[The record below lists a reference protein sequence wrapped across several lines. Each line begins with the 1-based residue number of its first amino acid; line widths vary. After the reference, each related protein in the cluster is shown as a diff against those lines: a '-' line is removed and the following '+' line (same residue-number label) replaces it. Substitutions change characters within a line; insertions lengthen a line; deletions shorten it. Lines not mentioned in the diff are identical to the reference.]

1 MKNKREWKSLKRRGL
16 AALLTLAMCLGT
28 VPFTAFAAEDTH
40 EHNQNGWNCEW
51 VEPEQE
57 LNCQHEHDED
67 CYVPGEPVLECTD
80 DHHDEDCYVPDE
92 DVLTC
97 ENEDEDHEHD
107 EDCYASGEDVLACDE
122 DHHTE
127 DCYAP
132 GEPILD
138 CRHEHGEDCFSAAE
152 GFWSCTP
159 PVEDAADEADK
170 DVVEDED
177 QFDNDGNQGVIV
189 EDETFEDD
197 DQTDVEDEGVFNDDE
212 QQNDVEDEDEA
223 LIPDEVQAFLDAVA
237 AIPEITPE
245 NAEEVA
251 EYVYGEV
258 YEYYE
263 ALLGTEYEDREDVQE
278 AAEVYAAAVEAV
290 DAVLDMESD
299 DFAFGTQ
306 YQPFYNAKIISENG
320 KAYDGAYRNQDTI
333 ITFVNEEWNF
343 QRLPT
348 NTYYG
353 SRCGHEMFICAPKYY
368 NLPSVKPYDNSVVQN
383 DGYTIGTW
391 NDNGTMPQMNGSNCL
406 QWNFTTLK
414 PGKTT
419 VTSNYYVRF
428 DNYSNVSG
436 GCPVCGWST
445 KGFDNRGIY
454 YHYEDYI
461 PIEVYARYTLNYD
474 TQGGSSVSATTKD
487 AMAAEATLTVTSAQP
502 TRTGYKFLGWSEDP
516 NATTA
521 KYTGGEGI
529 TLNWT
534 KEYGNK
540 NNPVSM
546 TLYAVWEED
555 VEDTTYTVIYT
566 DGVKGETVFDD
577 KVYEDLTIDDQ
588 IPAFTGT
595 LERNGYTFK
604 GWAPEPK
611 GTVGEAVK
619 AGQADDNGNIVYTA
633 QWEKKDSAP
642 EAPKRTDLNGILGN
656 FVKVKCV
663 SDPVDPGEK
672 NQHENGDAK
681 EYSTWGRDVGG
692 KYESEVGK
700 VYKDED
706 DWKVDVTLN
715 GDVYAKMYS
724 SEPGFGT
731 GVTHTLAENE
741 AATKTITLK
750 WNADIEKWRA
760 ASGVDK
766 GTILATFLV
775 VCKAPE
781 TLYTV
786 VYTDGVD
793 GSVFGDE
800 THGKMKAGA
809 ATPSFS
815 FNGGKNPT
823 RDGYIF
829 TGWLLT
835 SVTPNKQG
843 VQEKVAAE
851 DANANHEIIY
861 TAQWQKNSLS
871 DFTKELVATADE
883 LPDGIETDGIT
894 FPNAGKVSFGDKT
907 SITLLYKIT
916 VTGTAGM
923 EYSVTDDGAK
933 RVGGAEMTGTIPADG
948 VAVIYVTRT
957 FNKSE
962 VNEDGKLVNTAT
974 VTPGTGDNKTTDAEA
989 ATPVENAASI
999 KVTKTIEKQI
1009 TSADG
1014 EKGWTGNV
1022 GKLKNTDVVRYTV
1035 TVTNDGALPLKNLEF
1050 FDDMDVK
1057 LTNVKNVCID
1067 TGWTATYDYYEADG
1081 KLKPL
1086 LYIAANETLPVN
1098 GTVKVQYEATVDG
1111 VEGTEDETVEN
1122 YVNVYA
1128 KIAKAAPANHMSRMR
1143 AAYSDGVTGGAG
1155 SVSPSDT
1162 MTGVGQGS
1170 GSGRPN
1176 RPTDGVSGGGG
1187 TSTGTENPPIVVPS
1201 NPALSVTKTADKTG
1215 ASVGETITYTVTVTN
1230 IGDVALTGV
1239 TVKDTMAGKVTF
1251 VGEDSFESFDLDV
1264 GETKTIEYTYVVT
1277 TNDAGKT
1284 ITNDVSVTSDEVKTP
1299 VQDRVTVTI
1308 KPVEPENV
1316 TITIEYVNENGESIG
1331 GTYTEEVEKGS
1342 GYDVSGD
1349 IKAPDGYAIISITGD
1364 STSGTADSDKT
1375 ITVTCGED
1383 KRGNDNGNPTEGP
1396 DGIPDVFQP
1405 IVTYIVTGGT
1415 WQENG
1420 STVKEVVFNLV
1431 DEQGNPVTPTLNGTI
1446 PTPVVNAATNTEDGA
1461 GWTGTVPAAD
1471 TEVTKD
1477 GATYRY
1483 VFPALEGMRIIT
1495 VNRVHNGNT
1504 IVSIPVTVPDGEA
1517 YTVTDADAPAAFDN
1531 GGNHYICIDATL
1543 PTVPA
1548 GDEDVS
1554 VDVRYALDN
1563 IGGGTNGNSPDG
1575 IPDGQQAVVY
1585 YRSSNTAYG
1594 TVRDAY
1600 QMFDLR
1606 PDIASREETLRNAAT
1621 VVGRARF
1628 TNWTMGSQALSTSAT
1643 LENAFT
1649 VEAGHTYTVT
1659 ANFTGYTG
1667 GGSSGGGGGGGG
1679 GGGSSSGNTSNNNN
1693 TNNDTTTNDDTV
1705 TINDAEVPL
1714 ADLTSLNREDHFAYV
1729 SGYTDGTV
1737 RPTNNITREEV
1748 AAIFYRLLTDVS
1760 RTVYET
1766 GVNNFSDVDS
1776 SRWSNNA
1783 ISTLAN
1789 AGIISGYKEGTFKPG
1804 QTITRAEFAAIASR
1818 FDSVSENVT
1827 NPFTDTEGHWAEQL
1841 ISNAADKGWVGGY
1854 PDSTFRPSNAITRAE
1869 AMTLINKVLNRE
1881 VDKEG
1886 LLADAKQWPDNQEG
1900 KWYYYQVLEATNSH
1914 DYERRSADSYVENW
1928 TAITQK

>member
-67 CYVPGEPVLECTD
+67 CYVPGEPVLECTE
-80 DHHDEDCYVPDE
+80 DHHEEDCYVPGE

-107 EDCYASGEDVLACDE
+107 EDCYASGEAVLACDE

-132 GEPILD
+132 GEPVLE

-258 YEYYE
+258 SEYYE

-278 AAEVYAAAVEAV
+278 AVEVYAAAVEAV
-290 DAVLDMESD
+290 DAVLDMESN
-299 DFAFGTQ
+299 DFAVVTARPYRDVFPNGVVGYKENDIYGTE
-306 YQPFYNAKIISENG
+306 SSLSG
-320 KAYDGAYRNQDTI
+320 D
-333 ITFVNEEWNF
+333 TFVFNTLPIRQITGGWNAG
-343 QRLPT
+343 
-348 NTYYG
+348 TYYPDAYYYELKSTYDPDGIIDGEVYYSVG
-353 SRCGHEMFICAPKYY
+353 SWTGSPGYGMPCFQVNIDTKEGVVGTANVKVLLVYY
-368 NLPSVKPYDNSVVQN
+368 IGELRGLTIQTGERLT
-383 DGYTIGTW
+383 GYFSRTMNCTI
-391 NDNGTMPQMNGSNCL
+391 
-406 QWNFTTLK
+406 
-414 PGKTT
+414 
-419 VTSNYYVRF
+419 
-428 DNYSNVSG
+428 NVSE
-436 GCPVCGWST
+436 
-445 KGFDNRGIY
+445 K
-454 YHYEDYI
+454 
-461 PIEVYARYTLNYD
+461 
-474 TQGGSSVSATTKD
+474 
-487 AMAAEATLTVTSAQP
+487 
-502 TRTGYKFLGWSEDP
+502 
-516 NATTA
+516 
-521 KYTGGEGI
+521 
-529 TLNWT
+529 
-534 KEYGNK
+534 
-540 NNPVSM
+540 
-546 TLYAVWEED
+546 
-555 VEDTTYTVIYT
+555 TYTVTYT
-566 DGVKGETVFDD
+566 DGVTGEVIFT
-577 KVYEDLTIDDQ
+577 DQ
-588 IPAFTGT
+588 ITRGLKFTDSIPKFQGT
-595 LERNGYTFK
+595 LERKGHTFK
-604 GWAPEPK
+604 GWTPELME
-611 GTVGEAVK
+611 TVEEAVSAK
-619 AGQADDNGNIVYTA
+619 QADDNGNIVYTA

-642 EAPKRTDLNGILGN
+642 EAPERTDLYGILRN
-656 FVKVKCV
+656 FVEVVCV
-663 SDPVDPGEK
+663 SDPADPSNDNHK
-672 NQHENGDAK
+672 TGDSK
-681 EYSTWGRDVGG
+681 KYCTWTRTLDG
-692 KYESEVGK
+692 KYEAEVK
-700 VYKDED
+700 EVYRDGD
-706 DWKVDVTLN
+706 DWKVDVKLN
-715 GDVYAKMYS
+715 GDVYAAMYGT
-724 SEPGFGT
+724 EPDFGT
-731 GVTHTLAENE
+731 GVKHTLAENE
-741 AATKTITLK
+741 AATKTVTLK
-750 WNADIEKWRA
+750 WNADANDGKGKWVA
-760 ASGVDK
+760 ENDADK
-766 GTILATFLV
+766 GTILATFNV

-786 VYTDGVD
+786 TYTDGVK
-793 GSVFGDE
+793 GEIVFDDQGYE
-800 THGKMKAGA
+800 ELKAGES
-809 ATPSFS
+809 TPPFS
-815 FNGGKNPT
+815 KDGTDPVRNGYT
-823 RDGYIF
+823 F
-829 TGWLLT
+829 EGWLLNE
-835 SVTPNKQG
+835 VLLTPAG
-843 VQEKVAAE
+843 AVHEKVAAE
-851 DANANHEIIY
+851 DANADHEIIY
-861 TAQWQKNSLS
+861 MAQWQKNSLS
-871 DFTKELVATADE
+871 DFKKVLVATADE
-883 LPDGIETDGIT
+883 LPGSIETDGIT
-894 FPNAGKVSFGDKT
+894 FPNAGKVSFGENT

-923 EYSVTDDGAK
+923 AYEVTDEGATW
-933 RVGGAEMTGTIPADG
+933 VGGALMEGIIPESGA
-948 VAVIYVTRT
+948 AVIYVTRT

-1316 TITIEYVNENGESIG
+1316 TITIEYVDEADKTTIGTFTKEFDKGNEYNVI
-1331 GTYTEEVEKGS
+1331 
-1342 GYDVSGD
+1342 DD
-1349 IKAPDGYAIISITGD
+1349 IKAPEGYVIINIDGQTEGI
-1364 STSGTADSDKT
+1364 ADKNDT
-1375 ITVTCGED
+1375 ITVTCRKDEPS
-1383 KRGNDNGNPTEGP
+1383 NAT
-1396 DGIPDVFQP
+1396 
-1405 IVTYIVTGGT
+1405 VTYPEYTDDNT
-1415 WQENG
+1415 
-1420 STVKEVVFNLV
+1420 T
-1431 DEQGNPVTPTLNGTI
+1431 PVTQSDEVAPGTTIIVDPNGGLW
-1446 PTPVVNAATNTEDGA
+1446 TPPEGSEWDVEGDTFKHVAEA
-1461 GWTGTVPAAD
+1461 GEQIALTVP
-1471 TEVTKD
+1471 TKD
-1477 GATYRY
+1477 GNVFVGWTKAEATDENGDKTITFTAQWVEADGRHT
-1483 VFPALEGMRIIT
+1483 IT

-1517 YTVTDADAPAAFDN
+1517 YTVTDVDAPAAFDN
-1531 GGNHYICIDATL
+1531 GGNHYIRIDATL

-1667 GGSSGGGGGGGG
+1667 GGSSGGGGGGG
-1679 GGGSSSGNTSNNNN
+1679 SSSGNTSNNNN

-1705 TINDAEVPL
+1705 TINDADVPL

>member
-1 MKNKREWKSLKRRGL
+1 MKNKRKWKSLNRRGL

-67 CYVPGEPVLECTD
+67 CYVPGEPVLECTE
-80 DHHDEDCYVPDE
+80 DHHEEDCYVPGE

-107 EDCYASGEDVLACDE
+107 EDCYASGEAVLECDE

-127 DCYAP
+127 DCYTP
-132 GEPILD
+132 GEPVLD

-177 QFDNDGNQGVIV
+177 QFDNDGNQGAIV

-258 YEYYE
+258 SEYYE

-278 AAEVYAAAVEAV
+278 AVEVYAAAVEAV
-290 DAVLDMESD
+290 DAALDMESD

-306 YQPFYNAKIISENG
+306 YQPFYNAEIISENG

-343 QRLPT
+343 QRLPV

-353 SRCGHEMFICAPKYY
+353 SLCKHAMFICAPKYY
-368 NLPSVKPYDNSVVQN
+368 NRPSVKPYDNSVVQN

-391 NDNGTMPQMNGSNCL
+391 NDNGTMPQMNGSDCL

-428 DNYSNVSG
+428 DNYSTVSG
-436 GCPVCGWST
+436 GCPICGNPT
-445 KGFDNRGIY
+445 RGFDNRGIY

-474 TQGGSSVSATTKD
+474 TQDGSSVSATTKD
-487 AMAAEATLTVTSAQP
+487 AMATEATLNVTNAKP

-534 KEYGNK
+534 KEYGSK

-611 GTVGEAVK
+611 GTVKEAVK

-642 EAPKRTDLNGILGN
+642 EAPERTDLYGILRN
-656 FVKVKCV
+656 FVEVVCV
-663 SDPVDPGEK
+663 SDPADPSNDNHK
-672 NQHENGDAK
+672 TGDSK
-681 EYSTWGRDVGG
+681 KYCTWTRTLDG
-692 KYESEVGK
+692 KYEAEVK
-700 VYKDED
+700 EVYRDGD
-706 DWKVDVTLN
+706 DWKVDVKLN
-715 GDVYAKMYS
+715 GDVYAAMYGT
-724 SEPGFGT
+724 EPDFGT
-731 GVTHTLAENE
+731 GVKHTLAENE
-741 AATKTITLK
+741 AATKTVTLK
-750 WNADIEKWRA
+750 WNADANDGKGKWVA
-760 ASGVDK
+760 ENDADK
-766 GTILATFLV
+766 GTILATFNV

-786 VYTDGVD
+786 TYTDGVK
-793 GSVFGDE
+793 GEIVFDDQGYE
-800 THGKMKAGA
+800 ELKAGES
-809 ATPSFS
+809 TPPFS
-815 FNGGKNPT
+815 KDGTDPVRNGYT
-823 RDGYIF
+823 F
-829 TGWLLT
+829 EGWLLNE
-835 SVTPNKQG
+835 VLLTPAG
-843 VQEKVAAE
+843 AVHEKVAAE
-851 DANANHEIIY
+851 DANADHEIIY
-861 TAQWQKNSLS
+861 MAQWQKNSLS
-871 DFTKELVATADE
+871 DFKKVLVATADE
-883 LPDGIETDGIT
+883 LPGSIETDGIT
-894 FPNAGKVSFGDKT
+894 FPNAGKVSFGENT

-923 EYSVTDDGAK
+923 AYEVTDEGATW
-933 RVGGAEMTGTIPADG
+933 VGGALMEGIIPESGA
-948 VAVIYVTRT
+948 AVIYVTRT

-1316 TITIEYVNENGESIG
+1316 TITIEYVNENGEPIG
-1331 GTYTEEVEKGS
+1331 SAYTEEVEKGE
-1342 GYDVSGD
+1342 YDVSD
-1349 IKAPDGYAIISITGD
+1349 KIVVPDGYAIISIKGELE
-1364 STSGTADSDKT
+1364 GTTDEDVT
-1375 ITVTCGED
+1375 ITVTCGVD
-1383 KRGNDNGNPTEGP
+1383 ARGNDNGNPTEEP

-1461 GWTGTVPAAD
+1461 GWTGTAPAAD

-1531 GGNHYICIDATL
+1531 GGNHYIRIDATL

-1667 GGSSGGGGGGGG
+1667 GGSSGGGG

>member
-1 MKNKREWKSLKRRGL
+1 MKNKRKWKSLNRRGL

-67 CYVPGEPVLECTD
+67 CYVPGEPVLECTE
-80 DHHDEDCYVPDE
+80 DHHEEDCYVPGE

-107 EDCYASGEDVLACDE
+107 EDCYASGEAVLECDE

-132 GEPILD
+132 GEPVLD

-177 QFDNDGNQGVIV
+177 QFDNDDNQGAIV

-212 QQNDVEDEDEA
+212 QQNDIEDEDEA

-237 AIPEITPE
+237 EIPEITPE

-258 YEYYE
+258 SEYYE

-290 DAVLDMESD
+290 DAALDMESE
-299 DFAFGTQ
+299 DFAVTARPYYEVFPNGVYGTEDTGV
-306 YQPFYNAKIISENG
+306 PAASERG
-320 KAYDGAYRNQDTI
+320 YSGD
-333 ITFVNEEWNF
+333 TFVFNT
-343 QRLPT
+343 LPIRQLSIGYYT
-348 NTYYG
+348 NTYYPD
-353 SRCGHEMFICAPKYY
+353 AYY
-368 NLPSVKPYDNSVVQN
+368 YHLKSTSDPNKIIDN
-383 DGYTIGTW
+383 
-391 NDNGTMPQMNGSNCL
+391 
-406 QWNFTTLK
+406 
-414 PGKTT
+414 
-419 VTSNYYVRF
+419 
-428 DNYSNVSG
+428 
-436 GCPVCGWST
+436 
-445 KGFDNRGIY
+445 IY
-454 YHYEDYI
+454 YSVGRWTGSQGNGMPCFQVNIDTKEGAVGTARVQVLLVYYI
-461 PIEVYARYTLNYD
+461 SELNGVAGQSGFFSRTMD
-474 TQGGSSVSATTKD
+474 CTIRVSAK
-487 AMAAEATLTVTSAQP
+487 
-502 TRTGYKFLGWSEDP
+502 
-516 NATTA
+516 
-521 KYTGGEGI
+521 
-529 TLNWT
+529 
-534 KEYGNK
+534 
-540 NNPVSM
+540 
-546 TLYAVWEED
+546 
-555 VEDTTYTVIYT
+555 TYTVTYT
-566 DGVKGETVFDD
+566 DGVTGEEIFT
-577 KVYEDLTIDDQ
+577 DQ
-588 IPAFTGT
+588 ITRGLKFTDSIPEFDGIP
-595 LERNGYTFK
+595 EREGYTFN
-604 GWAPEPK
+604 GWAPDLME
-611 GTVGEAVK
+611 TIEDAVA
-619 AGQADDNGNIVYTA
+619 AGQAEEYYGYSEIVYTA
-633 QWEKKDSAP
+633 QWEENDFKP

-681 EYSTWGRDVGG
+681 EYSTWGGDVGG

-724 SEPGFGT
+724 SEPVFGT

-760 ASGVDK
+760 ASGANK
-766 GTILATFLV
+766 GTILAIFDV
-775 VCKAPE
+775 VCKVPE

-786 VYTDGVD
+786 IYTDGAD
-793 GSVFGDE
+793 GESFRDE
-800 THGKMKAGA
+800 EHRNLKAGT
-809 ATPSFS
+809 ATPS

-923 EYSVTDDGAK
+923 EYSVTDEGATW
-933 RVGGAEMTGTIPADG
+933 VGGALMEGIIPESGA
-948 VAVIYVTRT
+948 AVIYVTRT

-1162 MTGVGQGS
+1162 MTDVGQGD
-1170 GSGRPN
+1170 GTGERPKP
-1176 RPTDGVSGGGG
+1176 PTGGVSGGGG
-1187 TSTGTENPPIVVPS
+1187 TSTGTEKPPVVPS
-1201 NPALSVTKTADKTG
+1201 NPALKVTKTADKTE
-1215 ASVGETITYTVTVTN
+1215 ASVGDVITYTVTVENT
-1230 IGDVALTGV
+1230 GDVDLTGI
-1239 TVKDTMAGKVTF
+1239 TITDTMADEVQLADG
-1251 VGEDSFESFDLDV
+1251 DSFGPFDLAV
-1264 GETKTIEYTYVVT
+1264 KATKTITYTYEIT
-1277 TNDAGKT
+1277 ADDAGKD

-1308 KPVEPENV
+1308 K
-1316 TITIEYVNENGESIG
+1316 
-1331 GTYTEEVEKGS
+1331 
-1342 GYDVSGD
+1342 
-1349 IKAPDGYAIISITGD
+1349 
-1364 STSGTADSDKT
+1364 
-1375 ITVTCGED
+1375 
-1383 KRGNDNGNPTEGP
+1383 
-1396 DGIPDVFQP
+1396 
-1405 IVTYIVTGGT
+1405 
-1415 WQENG
+1415 
-1420 STVKEVVFNLV
+1420 
-1431 DEQGNPVTPTLNGTI
+1431 
-1446 PTPVVNAATNTEDGA
+1446 
-1461 GWTGTVPAAD
+1461 
-1471 TEVTKD
+1471 
-1477 GATYRY
+1477 
-1483 VFPALEGMRIIT
+1483 ALEGMRIIT

-1531 GGNHYICIDATL
+1531 GGNHYIRIDATL

-1667 GGSSGGGGGGGG
+1667 GGSSGGGG

>member
-299 DFAFGTQ
+299 DFAYSTQ

-343 QRLPT
+343 QRLPV

-353 SRCGHEMFICAPKYY
+353 SLCRHAMFICAPKYY
-368 NLPSVKPYDNSVVQN
+368 NRPSVKSYDNSVVQN

-391 NDNGTMPQMNGSNCL
+391 NDKGDMPQMDGSDCL

-445 KGFDNRGIY
+445 DGFNNIGKY
-454 YHYEDYI
+454 YHNQDYI
-461 PIEVYARYTLNYD
+461 PIKVYARYTLNYD
-474 TQGGSSVSATTKD
+474 TQDGSSVSATTKD
-487 AMAAEATLTVTSAQP
+487 AMATEATLNVTNAKP

-534 KEYGNK
+534 KEYGSK

-577 KVYEDLTIDDQ
+577 KVYEELTIDAL
-588 IPAFTGT
+588 IPAFIGT
-595 LERNGYTFK
+595 PERDGYTFN
-604 GWAPEPK
+604 GWAPEVK
-611 GTVGEAVK
+611 KTVKEAVE

-642 EAPKRTDLNGILGN
+642 EAPKRTDLYSILRN
-656 FVKVKCV
+656 FVKVECA
-663 SDPVDPGEK
+663 SEIHEEK
-672 NQHENGDAK
+672 T
-681 EYSTWGRDVGG
+681 YCTWSGTLDG
-692 KYESEVGK
+692 KYESEVGE
-700 VYKDED
+700 VYQVEN
-706 DWKVDVTLN
+706 DWMVDVTLN
-715 GDVYAKMYS
+715 GKVYAEMYGT
-724 SEPGFGT
+724 EPAFGT
-731 GVTHTLAENE
+731 GVKHTLAEDE
-741 AATKTITLK
+741 DATKTITLK
-750 WNADIEKWRA
+750 WDAATGKWKAAIDADGNAVD
-760 ASGVDK
+760 GVTN
-766 GTILATFLV
+766 GTILAAFKV

-781 TLYTV
+781 ILYTV
-786 VYTDGVD
+786 IYKDGVD
-793 GSVFGDE
+793 DDVFGDE

-809 ATPSFS
+809 ATPS

-851 DANANHEIIY
+851 DANADHEIIY
-861 TAQWQKNSLS
+861 TAQWTENVKYTLKYDAKGGTPVPDKQEQENDPTFKISNVEPAKEGYIFKGWADSENATTAIYQPEGTITL
-871 DFTKELVATADE
+871 TKEE
-883 LPDGIETDGIT
+883 P
-894 FPNAGKVSFGDKT
+894 DKT
-907 SITLLYKIT
+907 IF
-916 VTGTAGM
+916 
-923 EYSVTDDGAK
+923 
-933 RVGGAEMTGTIPADG
+933 
-948 VAVIYVTRT
+948 AVWEID
-957 FNKSE
+957 E
-962 VNEDGKLVNTAT
+962 E
-974 VTPGTGDNKTTDAEA
+974 
-989 ATPVENAASI
+989 AASI
-999 KVTKTIEKQI
+999 DVTKTIEMWENGKWNPV
-1009 TSADG
+1009 
-1014 EKGWTGNV
+1014 EKDD
-1022 GKLKNTDVVRYTV
+1022 KLVNGQDVRFTV
-1035 TVTNDGALPLKNLEF
+1035 TVKNTGKFALDNLEF
-1050 FDDMDVK
+1050 FDVMNEK
-1057 LTNVKNVCID
+1057 LTGVKNVKINK
-1067 TGWTATYDYYEADG
+1067 GWTAAYKTG
-1081 KLKPL
+1081 KNPS
-1086 LYIAANETLPVN
+1086 LYIKANGTLPASEAPDSKIN
-1098 GTVKVQYEATVDG
+1098 IVKVRYEATTTG
-1111 VEGTEDETVEN
+1111 VEGIEDEKVTNKVD
-1122 YVNVYA
+1122 VYA
-1128 KIAKAAPANHMSRMR
+1128 KIAETAPANQVGRMMTL
-1143 AAYSDGVTGGAG
+1143 ATDDEDEWGEVGKDDNLKPGESTPGSITDSD
-1155 SVSPSDT
+1155 S
-1162 MTGVGQGS
+1162 
-1170 GSGRPN
+1170 
-1176 RPTDGVSGGGG
+1176 
-1187 TSTGTENPPIVVPS
+1187 
-1201 NPALSVTKTADKTG
+1201 
-1215 ASVGETITYTVTVTN
+1215 TN
-1230 IGDVALTGV
+1230 IGTG
-1239 TVKDTMAGKVTF
+1239 TG
-1251 VGEDSFESFDLDV
+1251 
-1264 GETKTIEYTYVVT
+1264 T
-1277 TNDAGKT
+1277 T
-1284 ITNDVSVTSDEVKTP
+1284 P
-1299 VQDRVTVTI
+1299 
-1308 KPVEPENV
+1308 PVEPENV
-1316 TITIEYVNENGESIG
+1316 TITIEYVDEANKIIGTFTKEVDKGNEYNVI
-1331 GTYTEEVEKGS
+1331 
-1342 GYDVSGD
+1342 DD
-1349 IKAPDGYAIISITGD
+1349 IKAPDGYAIISIEGKLE
-1364 STSGTADSDKT
+1364 GTTDKDVT
-1375 ITVTCGED
+1375 ITVTCGVD
-1383 KRGNDNGNPTEGP
+1383 ARGNDNGNPTDEP

-1415 WQENG
+1415 WEENDL
-1420 STVKEVVFNLV
+1420 TEKKVVFNLV

-1461 GWTGTVPAAD
+1461 GWTGTAPAAD

-1517 YTVTDADAPAAFDN
+1517 YTVTEDDAPAAFN
-1531 GGNHYICIDATL
+1531 YGGNHYIRIDTL

-1554 VDVRYALDN
+1554 IDVHYAIDN
-1563 IGGGTNGNSPDG
+1563 IGGGANGSSPDG

-1628 TNWTMGSQALSTSAT
+1628 TNWTMGSQALSTNAT

-1705 TINDAEVPL
+1705 TINDADVPL

>member
-1 MKNKREWKSLKRRGL
+1 MKNKRKWKSLNRRGL

-67 CYVPGEPVLECTD
+67 CYVPGEPVLECTE
-80 DHHDEDCYVPDE
+80 DHHEEDCYVPGE

-107 EDCYASGEDVLACDE
+107 EDCYASGEAVLECDE

-132 GEPILD
+132 GEPVLD

-177 QFDNDGNQGVIV
+177 QFDNDDNQGAIV

-258 YEYYE
+258 SECYE
-263 ALLGTEYEDREDVQE
+263 ALLGTEYEEREDVQE

-306 YQPFYNAKIISENG
+306 YQPFYNAEIISENG

-343 QRLPT
+343 QRLPV

-353 SRCGHEMFICAPKYY
+353 SLCKHAMFICAPKYY
-368 NLPSVKPYDNSVVQN
+368 NRPSVKPYDNSVVQN

-391 NDNGTMPQMNGSNCL
+391 NDNGTMPQMNGSDCL

-428 DNYSNVSG
+428 DNYSTVSG
-436 GCPVCGWST
+436 GCPICGNPT
-445 KGFDNRGIY
+445 RGFDNRGIY

-474 TQGGSSVSATTKD
+474 TQDGSSVSATTKD
-487 AMAAEATLTVTSAQP
+487 AMATEATLNVTNAKP

-534 KEYGNK
+534 KEYGSK

-611 GTVGEAVK
+611 GTVKEAVK

-642 EAPKRTDLNGILGN
+642 EAPKRTDLYSILRN
-656 FVKVKCV
+656 FVKVECA
-663 SDPVDPGEK
+663 SEIHEEK
-672 NQHENGDAK
+672 T
-681 EYSTWGRDVGG
+681 YCTWSGTLDG
-692 KYESEVGK
+692 KYESEVGE
-700 VYKDED
+700 VYQVEN
-706 DWKVDVTLN
+706 DWMVDVTLN
-715 GDVYAKMYS
+715 GKVYAEMYGT
-724 SEPGFGT
+724 EPAFGT
-731 GVTHTLAENE
+731 GVKHTLAEDE
-741 AATKTITLK
+741 DATKTITLK
-750 WNADIEKWRA
+750 WDAATGKWKAAIDADGNAVD
-760 ASGVDK
+760 GVTN
-766 GTILATFLV
+766 GTILAAFKV

-781 TLYTV
+781 ILYTV
-786 VYTDGVD
+786 IYKDGVD
-793 GSVFGDE
+793 DDVFGDE

-809 ATPSFS
+809 ATPS

-851 DANANHEIIY
+851 DANADHEIIY
-861 TAQWQKNSLS
+861 TAQWTENVKYTLKYDAKGGTPVPDKQEQENDPTFKISNVEPAKEGYIFKGWADSENATTAIYQPEGTITL
-871 DFTKELVATADE
+871 TKEE
-883 LPDGIETDGIT
+883 P
-894 FPNAGKVSFGDKT
+894 DKT
-907 SITLLYKIT
+907 IF
-916 VTGTAGM
+916 
-923 EYSVTDDGAK
+923 
-933 RVGGAEMTGTIPADG
+933 
-948 VAVIYVTRT
+948 AVWEID
-957 FNKSE
+957 E
-962 VNEDGKLVNTAT
+962 E
-974 VTPGTGDNKTTDAEA
+974 
-989 ATPVENAASI
+989 AASI
-999 KVTKTIEKQI
+999 DVTKTIEMWENGKWNPV
-1009 TSADG
+1009 
-1014 EKGWTGNV
+1014 EKDD
-1022 GKLKNTDVVRYTV
+1022 KLVNGQDVRFTV
-1035 TVTNDGALPLKNLEF
+1035 TVKNTGKFALDNLEF
-1050 FDDMDVK
+1050 FDVMNEK
-1057 LTNVKNVCID
+1057 LTGVKNVKINK
-1067 TGWTATYDYYEADG
+1067 GWTAAYKTG
-1081 KLKPL
+1081 KNPS
-1086 LYIAANETLPVN
+1086 LYIKANGTLPASEAPDSKIN
-1098 GTVKVQYEATVDG
+1098 IVKVRYEATTTG
-1111 VEGTEDETVEN
+1111 VEGIEDEKVTNKVD
-1122 YVNVYA
+1122 VYA
-1128 KIAKAAPANHMSRMR
+1128 KIAETAPANQVGRMMTL
-1143 AAYSDGVTGGAG
+1143 ATDDEDEWGEVGKDDNLKPGESTPGSITDSD
-1155 SVSPSDT
+1155 S
-1162 MTGVGQGS
+1162 
-1170 GSGRPN
+1170 
-1176 RPTDGVSGGGG
+1176 
-1187 TSTGTENPPIVVPS
+1187 
-1201 NPALSVTKTADKTG
+1201 
-1215 ASVGETITYTVTVTN
+1215 TN
-1230 IGDVALTGV
+1230 IGTG
-1239 TVKDTMAGKVTF
+1239 TG
-1251 VGEDSFESFDLDV
+1251 
-1264 GETKTIEYTYVVT
+1264 T
-1277 TNDAGKT
+1277 T
-1284 ITNDVSVTSDEVKTP
+1284 P
-1299 VQDRVTVTI
+1299 
-1308 KPVEPENV
+1308 PVEPENV
-1316 TITIEYVNENGESIG
+1316 TITIEYVDEANKIIGTFTKEVDKGNEYNVI
-1331 GTYTEEVEKGS
+1331 
-1342 GYDVSGD
+1342 DD

-1364 STSGTADSDKT
+1364 STSGTANSDKT

-1383 KRGNDNGNPTEGP
+1383 KRGNDNGNSTDKP

-1420 STVKEVVFNLV
+1420 STEKEVVFNLV
-1431 DEQGNPVTPTLNGTI
+1431 DEQGNPVTPTPTLNGTI

-1483 VFPALEGMRIIT
+1483 EFPALEGMRIIT

-1531 GGNHYICIDATL
+1531 GGNHYIRIDATL

-1628 TNWTMGSQALSTSAT
+1628 TNWTMGSQALSTNAT

-1679 GGGSSSGNTSNNNN
+1679 GGGSSSGNTNNNN
-1693 TNNDTTTNDDTV
+1693 TNNDTTTNDDVV
-1705 TINDAEVPL
+1705 TINDADVPL

-1729 SGYTDGTV
+1729 SGYKDGTV

-1760 RTVYET
+1760 RAVYET

-1818 FDSVSENVT
+1818 FDSVSEDVT

>member
-1 MKNKREWKSLKRRGL
+1 MKNKREWKSLNRRGL

-40 EHNQNGWNCEW
+40 EHNQNGWYCEW

-67 CYVPGEPVLECTD
+67 CYVPGEPVLECTE
-80 DHHDEDCYVPDE
+80 DHHEEDCYVPDE

-122 DHHTE
+122 DHEHDEDCYAPSEGVLECDEDHHTE
-127 DCYAP
+127 DCYASA
-132 GEPILD
+132 EDVLD
-138 CRHEHGEDCFSAAE
+138 CWHEHAEDCFSAAE

-177 QFDNDGNQGVIV
+177 QFDNDGNQGAIV

-245 NAEEVA
+245 NAEEAA

-258 YEYYE
+258 SEYYE

-278 AAEVYAAAVEAV
+278 AVEVYAAAVEAV
-290 DAVLDMESD
+290 DAALDMESED
-299 DFAFGTQ
+299 YYT
-306 YQPFYNAKIISENG
+306 YQNVEDIELFVGQTVHHVFRPPNTRGFLVNNYTGAVFYLEN
-320 KAYDGAYRNQDTI
+320 
-333 ITFVNEEWNF
+333 VNNTANCLRAGQVEYKSSV
-343 QRLPT
+343 
-348 NTYYG
+348 NTYDVNG
-353 SRCGHEMFICAPKYY
+353 
-368 NLPSVKPYDNSVVQN
+368 NSTGVQ
-383 DGYTIGTW
+383 
-391 NDNGTMPQMNGSNCL
+391 
-406 QWNFTTLK
+406 
-414 PGKTT
+414 
-419 VTSNYYVRF
+419 
-428 DNYSNVSG
+428 
-436 GCPVCGWST
+436 T
-445 KGFDNRGIY
+445 KVG
-454 YHYEDYI
+454 
-461 PIEVYARYTLNYD
+461 V
-474 TQGGSSVSATTKD
+474 
-487 AMAAEATLTVTSAQP
+487 ATLTGKAPGYCTAGYSYYYQDGNGYQ
-502 TRTGYKFLGWSEDP
+502 RTGYQGYRITVKP
-516 NATTA
+516 TTE
-521 KYTGGEGI
+521 TQNHNLELQVGD
-529 TLNWT
+529 
-534 KEYGNK
+534 
-540 NNPVSM
+540 V
-546 TLYAVWEED
+546 ED
-555 VEDTTYTVIYT
+555 VEIGYAVNNRVPYSLTAEVVTGDPDVATVNT
-566 DGVKGETVFDD
+566 PSVSN
-577 KVYEDLTIDDQ
+577 
-588 IPAFTGT
+588 GT
-595 LERNGYTFK
+595 LTSAIK
-604 GWAPEPK
+604 G
-611 GTVGEAVK
+611 VK
-619 AGQADDNGNIVYTA
+619 AGDTQVTYTA
-633 QWEKKDSAP
+633 KGYASGYSLLGTYNEIPVTFIDNINVTVKENDSKPTAP
-642 EAPKRTDLNGILGN
+642 ERENLYGILRN
-656 FVKVKCV
+656 FVEVVCV
-663 SDPVDPGEK
+663 SDPADSGDSEHK
-672 NQHENGDAK
+672 TGDSRKYCTWNGTL
-681 EYSTWGRDVGG
+681 EG
-692 KYESEVGK
+692 KYEAEVGE
-700 VYKDED
+700 VYRVGN
-706 DWKVDVTLN
+706 DWMVDVKLN

-724 SEPGFGT
+724 LEPVFGT

-741 AATKTITLK
+741 AATKTIILK
-750 WNADIEKWRA
+750 WDTAAGEWKAAIDADGNA
-760 ASGVDK
+760 VD
-766 GTILATFLV
+766 GGIILAAFNV

-786 VYTDGVD
+786 VYKDGVD
-793 GSVFGDE
+793 GDVFGDE

-933 RVGGAEMTGTIPADG
+933 RVGDAEMTGTIPADG
-948 VAVIYVTRT
+948 AAVIYVTRT

-1009 TSADG
+1009 TSTDG

-1022 GKLKNTDVVRYTV
+1022 DKLKNTDVVRYTV
-1035 TVTNDGALPLKNLEF
+1035 TVKNDGALPLKNLEF

-1067 TGWTATYDYYEADG
+1067 TGWIATYDYYEADG
-1081 KLKPL
+1081 ELKPL

-1111 VEGTEDETVEN
+1111 VEGTEGETVEN

-1187 TSTGTENPPIVVPS
+1187 TSTGTEKPPVVPS
-1201 NPALSVTKTADKTG
+1201 NPALKVTKTANKET
-1215 ASVGETITYTVTVTN
+1215 ASVGDTITYTVTVTN
-1230 IGDVALTGV
+1230 TGNVALTDV
-1239 TVKDTMAGKVTF
+1239 TVVDTMADKVTF
-1251 VGEDSFESFDLDV
+1251 EGEDSFESFDLDV

-1277 TNDAGKT
+1277 TNDAGIT

-1316 TITIEYVNENGESIG
+1316 TITIEYVNENGEPIG
-1331 GTYTEEVEKGS
+1331 SAYTEEVEKGE
-1342 GYDVSGD
+1342 YDVSDKIAVPG
-1349 IKAPDGYAIISITGD
+1349 GYAIISIKGELK
-1364 STSGTADSDKT
+1364 GTTDEDVT
-1375 ITVTCGED
+1375 ITVTCGVD
-1383 KRGNDNGNPTEGP
+1383 ARGNDNGNPTKGP

-1420 STVKEVVFNLV
+1420 STEKEVVFNLV
-1431 DEQGNPVTPTLNGTI
+1431 DEQGNPVTVTPTLNGTI

-1461 GWTGTVPAAD
+1461 GWTGTAPAAD

-1483 VFPALEGMRIIT
+1483 EFPALEGMRIIT

-1531 GGNHYICIDATL
+1531 GGNHYIRIDATL

-1649 VEAGHTYTVT
+1649 VEAGHTYMVT

-1818 FDSVSENVT
+1818 FDSVSENVA

>member
-1 MKNKREWKSLKRRGL
+1 MKNKRKWKSLNRRGL

-40 EHNQNGWNCEW
+40 EHNQNGWYCEW

-67 CYVPGEPVLECTD
+67 CYVPGEPVLECTE
-80 DHHDEDCYVPDE
+80 DHHEEDCYVPGE

-107 EDCYASGEDVLACDE
+107 EDCYASGEAVLECDE

-132 GEPILD
+132 GEPVLD

-212 QQNDVEDEDEA
+212 QQNNVEDEDEA

-263 ALLGTEYEDREDVQE
+263 ALLGTEYEEREDVQE

-343 QRLPT
+343 QRLPV

-353 SRCGHEMFICAPKYY
+353 SLCKHAMFICAPKYY
-368 NLPSVKPYDNSVVQN
+368 NRPSVKSYDNSVVQN

-391 NDNGTMPQMNGSNCL
+391 NDNGTMPQMNGSDCL

-445 KGFDNRGIY
+445 DGFNNIGKY
-454 YHYEDYI
+454 YHYQDYI
-461 PIEVYARYTLNYD
+461 PIKVYARYTLNYD

-534 KEYGNK
+534 KEYGSK

-861 TAQWQKNSLS
+861 TAQWTENVKYTLTYDAKGGTPVPDKQEQENDPTFKISNVEPA
-871 DFTKELVATADE
+871 KEGYIFKGWADDAKATEAKYKYDE
-883 LPDGIETDGIT
+883 YEKEIT
-894 FPNAGKVSFGDKT
+894 LEQDKPDKT
-907 SITLLYKIT
+907 IYAVWEADKSTAHIT
-916 VTGTAGM
+916 
-923 EYSVTDDGAK
+923 
-933 RVGGAEMTGTIPADG
+933 
-948 VAVIYVTRT
+948 
-957 FNKSE
+957 
-962 VNEDGKLVNTAT
+962 
-974 VTPGTGDNKTTDAEA
+974 
-989 ATPVENAASI
+989 
-999 KVTKTIEKQI
+999 VTKTIQKQVKN
-1009 TSADG
+1009 G
-1014 EKGWTGNV
+1014 EDIGWTADSIGT
-1022 GKLKNTDVVRYTV
+1022 LKDDDIVLYTV
-1035 TVTNDGALPLKNLEF
+1035 TVKNTGKLPLKDFEF
-1050 FDDMDVK
+1050 FDVPLEKKLLDKLENGEISSFDEKDVK
-1057 LTNVKNVCID
+1057 LEYVGKPQIQN
-1067 TGWTATYDYYEADG
+1067 GRTATYKYYAAKPEEG
-1081 KLKPL
+1081 IVPL
-1086 LYIAANETLPVN
+1086 LYIATNQTLEANDTIV
-1098 GTVKVQYEATVDG
+1098 VQYMAKIINADG
-1111 VEGTEDETVEN
+1111 DNVEN
-1122 YVNVYA
+1122 SVDVYA
-1128 KIAKAAPANHMSRMR
+1128 TIDEDAYNAPSKMKAAAFRS
-1143 AAYSDGVTGGAG
+1143 SVGGSA
-1155 SVSPSDT
+1155 STTTPSEG
-1162 MTGVGQGS
+1162 MTGEVTEGG
-1170 GSGRPN
+1170 GSGRPD

-1187 TSTGTENPPIVVPS
+1187 TSTGTEKPSVVPS
-1201 NPALSVTKTADKTG
+1201 NPALSVTKTADKTE
-1215 ASVGETITYTVTVTN
+1215 ASVGDVITYTVTVTN

-1251 VGEDSFESFDLDV
+1251 VGEDSFESFDLAV

-1277 TNDAGKT
+1277 TNDAGET
-1284 ITNDVSVTSDEVKTP
+1284 ITNDVSVTSDEVTTS
-1299 VQDRVTVTI
+1299 VQDRVTVTV

-1316 TITIEYVNENGESIG
+1316 TITIEYVDEADKTTIGTFTKEFDKGNEYNVI
-1331 GTYTEEVEKGS
+1331 
-1342 GYDVSGD
+1342 DD
-1349 IKAPDGYAIISITGD
+1349 IKAPEGYVIINIDGQTEGI
-1364 STSGTADSDKT
+1364 ADKNDT
-1375 ITVTCGED
+1375 ITVTCRKDEPS
-1383 KRGNDNGNPTEGP
+1383 NAT
-1396 DGIPDVFQP
+1396 
-1405 IVTYIVTGGT
+1405 VTYPEYTDDNT
-1415 WQENG
+1415 
-1420 STVKEVVFNLV
+1420 T
-1431 DEQGNPVTPTLNGTI
+1431 PVTQSDEVAPGTTIIVDPNGGLW
-1446 PTPVVNAATNTEDGA
+1446 TPPEGSEWDVEGDTFKHVAEA
-1461 GWTGTVPAAD
+1461 GEQIALTVP
-1471 TEVTKD
+1471 TKD
-1477 GATYRY
+1477 GNVFVGWTKAEATDENGDKTITFTAQWVEADGRHT
-1483 VFPALEGMRIIT
+1483 IT

-1517 YTVTDADAPAAFDN
+1517 YTVTDVDAPAAFDN
-1531 GGNHYICIDATL
+1531 GGNHYIRIDATL

-1628 TNWTMGSQALSTSAT
+1628 TNWTMGSQALSTNAT

-1667 GGSSGGGGGGGG
+1667 GGSSGGGGGGG
-1679 GGGSSSGNTSNNNN
+1679 SSSGNTNNNN
-1693 TNNDTTTNDDTV
+1693 TNNDTTTNDDVV
-1705 TINDAEVPL
+1705 TINDADVPL

>member
-1 MKNKREWKSLKRRGL
+1 MKNKRKWKSLNRRGL

-67 CYVPGEPVLECTD
+67 CYVPGEPVLECTE
-80 DHHDEDCYVPDE
+80 DHHEEDCYVPGE

-107 EDCYASGEDVLACDE
+107 EDCYASGEAVLECDE

-132 GEPILD
+132 GEPVLD

-177 QFDNDGNQGVIV
+177 QFDNDGNQGAIV

-258 YEYYE
+258 SECYE
-263 ALLGTEYEDREDVQE
+263 ALLGTEYEEREDVQE

-290 DAVLDMESD
+290 DAALDMD
-299 DFAFGTQ
+299 
-306 YQPFYNAKIISENG
+306 SENYYDKWANWDGNITFGEGSPYSWADELERPNMNAITKLIGEDGLYAFRAIQPKFCPYCYYHFGDSLG
-320 KAYDGAYRNQDTI
+320 KQYLIYGFGYENDNPTEVIGDNVDIAENPVIVGGHQAPAITFNAQKPGTEEIWVQFFVNFHARWNSSSAACPKCRNTVTTRPDDNWYLYTDYFTVTVQARYALNYDGNATDAKNVPSATTTDT
-333 ITFVNEEWNF
+333 TA
-343 QRLPT
+343 T
-348 NTYYG
+348 
-353 SRCGHEMFICAPKYY
+353 S
-368 NLPSVKPYDNSVVQN
+368 
-383 DGYTIGTW
+383 
-391 NDNGTMPQMNGSNCL
+391 
-406 QWNFTTLK
+406 TTLK
-414 PGKTT
+414 VTT
-419 VTSNYYVRF
+419 
-428 DNYSNVSG
+428 
-436 GCPVCGWST
+436 
-445 KGFDNRGIY
+445 
-454 YHYEDYI
+454 
-461 PIEVYARYTLNYD
+461 
-474 TQGGSSVSATTKD
+474 
-487 AMAAEATLTVTSAQP
+487 AEP
-502 TRTGYKFLGWSEDP
+502 TRTGYKFLGWAESSE
-516 NATTA
+516 AT
-521 KYTGGEGI
+521 KPQYTGGESIGL
-529 TLNWT
+529 TWT
-534 KEYGNK
+534 EDFGSAD
-540 NNPVSM
+540 NPVSK

-555 VEDTTYTVIYT
+555 
-566 DGVKGETVFDD
+566 
-577 KVYEDLTIDDQ
+577 
-588 IPAFTGT
+588 
-595 LERNGYTFK
+595 N
-604 GWAPEPK
+604 
-611 GTVGEAVK
+611 
-619 AGQADDNGNIVYTA
+619 
-633 QWEKKDSAP
+633 SAP
-642 EAPKRTDLNGILGN
+642 EAPTYGQVGSILGRN
-656 FVKVKCV
+656 GFVRVKCD
-663 SDPVDPGEK
+663 SESVDPGDE
-672 NQHENGDAK
+672 NQHTKGEEKTFSTIGNNENNAVMDIG
-681 EYSTWGRDVGG
+681 
-692 KYESEVGK
+692 EVEK
-700 VYKDED
+700 RED
-706 DWKVDVTLN
+706 GYYCTLTLH
-715 GDVYAKMYS
+715 GSAYAKFYGYERES
-724 SEPGFGT
+724 GGT
-731 GVTHTLAENE
+731 GVAHTLKPTE
-741 AATKTITLK
+741 AYPADQTITLK
-750 WNADIEKWRA
+750 WNPDKQIANDNLAYTRWEEA
-760 ASGVDK
+760 NGENK

-786 VYTDGVD
+786 TYTDGVK
-793 GSVFGDE
+793 GEIVFDDQGYE
-800 THGKMKAGA
+800 ELKAGA
-809 ATPSFS
+809 PTPHFKVE
-815 FNGGKNPT
+815 GKDAEPT
-823 RDGYIF
+823 REGYTFMGWAPAVKDTVDSDMADEDGVI
-829 TGWLLT
+829 T
-835 SVTPNKQG
+835 
-843 VQEKVAAE
+843 
-851 DANANHEIIY
+851 Y
-861 TAQWQKNSLS
+861 TATWQKKSLS
-871 DFTKELVATADE
+871 KFTKELVKTATEAPANVTDITY
-883 LPDGIETDGIT
+883 PDSD
-894 FPNAGKVSFGDKT
+894 GKVIVPADGT

-916 VTGTAGM
+916 VTGDVGAKYTVTDEGAKWAGGAGM
-923 EYSVTDDGAK
+923 V
-933 RVGGAEMTGTIPADG
+933 GTIPEG
-948 VAVIYVTRT
+948 GEAVIYVT
-957 FNKSE
+957 KSFTKSDIK
-962 VNEDGKLVNTAT
+962 DGHLYNVAKV
-974 VTPGTGDNKTTDAEA
+974 VPGTGTDTNATTSESTPAEVEQKQEYTLKYDANGGEGA
-989 ATPVENAASI
+989 PSEMKQENATFTISN
-999 KVTKTIEKQI
+999 TKPERADFVFAGWADEANATKAQYQPGNEITLTKPEQTLYAVWAGISVMKTMEK
-1009 TSADG
+1009 T
-1014 EKGWTGNV
+1014 KGSV
-1022 GKLKNTDVVRYTV
+1022 DDDKLRNGDTVLYTVAVKNTGKT
-1035 TVTNDGALPLKNLEF
+1035 PLNTLQF
-1050 FDDMDVK
+1050 FDDMDLK
-1057 LTNVKNVCID
+1057 LTKPTKITID
-1067 TGWTATYDYYEADG
+1067 SGWDVTSTYYPADASN
-1081 KLKPL
+1081 KLPL
-1086 LYIAANETLPVN
+1086 LHIYATGNTLGV
-1098 GTVKVQYEATVDG
+1098 GESVVVQYEAKIDG
-1111 VEGTEDETVEN
+1111 ADGTKVINT
-1122 YVNVYA
+1122 VNVYA
-1128 KIAKAAPANHMSRMR
+1128 EIGEYVSAASRKM
-1143 AAYSDGVTGGAG
+1143 AAFRSNGPGGGASSEGETVKPGGADVGDGTGGRPTPPTTGVTGDA
-1155 SVSPSDT
+1155 T
-1162 MTGVGQGS
+1162 TGG
-1170 GSGRPN
+1170 
-1176 RPTDGVSGGGG
+1176 DGEG
-1187 TSTGTENPPIVVPS
+1187 TVKPPVVDP
-1201 NPALSVTKTADKTG
+1201 NPALSVTKTADKKT

-1230 IGDVALTGV
+1230 TGDVALTGV

-1264 GETKTIEYTYVVT
+1264 GETKTIKYTYVVT
-1277 TNDAGKT
+1277 TDDAGKT
-1284 ITNDVSVTSDEVKTP
+1284 ITNDVSVTSDEVTTS
-1299 VQDRVTVTI
+1299 VQDRVTVMV

-1316 TITIEYVNENGESIG
+1316 TITIEYVNENGEPIG
-1331 GTYTEEVEKGS
+1331 GTYAEEVEKGS

-1383 KRGNDNGNPTEGP
+1383 KRGNDNGNPTDEP

-1420 STVKEVVFNLV
+1420 STEKEVVFNLV

-1461 GWTGTVPAAD
+1461 GWTGTAPAAD

-1483 VFPALEGMRIIT
+1483 EFPALEGMRIIT

-1531 GGNHYICIDATL
+1531 GGNHYIRIDATL

-1827 NPFTDTEGHWAEQL
+1827 NPSPIPRGTGQ
-1841 ISNAADKGWVGGY
+1841 N
-1854 PDSTFRPSNAITRAE
+1854 N
-1869 AMTLINKVLNRE
+1869 
-1881 VDKEG
+1881 
-1886 LLADAKQWPDNQEG
+1886 
-1900 KWYYYQVLEATNSH
+1900 
-1914 DYERRSADSYVENW
+1914 
-1928 TAITQK
+1928 

>member
-1 MKNKREWKSLKRRGL
+1 MKNKRKWKSLNRRGL

-67 CYVPGEPVLECTD
+67 CYVPGEPVLECTE
-80 DHHDEDCYVPDE
+80 DHHEEDCYVPGE

-107 EDCYASGEDVLACDE
+107 EDCYASGEAVLECDE

-132 GEPILD
+132 GEPVLD
-138 CRHEHGEDCFSAAE
+138 CRHEHGEDCFSVAE

-177 QFDNDGNQGVIV
+177 QFDNDDNQGAIV

-212 QQNDVEDEDEA
+212 QQNNVEDEDEA

-258 YEYYE
+258 SECYE
-263 ALLGTEYEDREDVQE
+263 ALLGTEYEEREDVQE

-306 YQPFYNAKIISENG
+306 YQPFYNAEIISENG

-343 QRLPT
+343 QRLPV

-353 SRCGHEMFICAPKYY
+353 SLCKHAMFICAPKYY
-368 NLPSVKPYDNSVVQN
+368 NRPSVKPYDNSVVQN

-391 NDNGTMPQMNGSNCL
+391 NDNGTMPQMNGSDCL

-428 DNYSNVSG
+428 DNYSTVSG
-436 GCPVCGWST
+436 GCPICGNPT
-445 KGFDNRGIY
+445 RGFDNRGIY

-474 TQGGSSVSATTKD
+474 TQDGSSVSATTKD
-487 AMAAEATLTVTSAQP
+487 AMATEATLNVTNAKP

-534 KEYGNK
+534 KEYGSK

-642 EAPKRTDLNGILGN
+642 EAPERTDLYSILRN
-656 FVKVKCV
+656 FVEVVCV
-663 SDPVDPGEK
+663 SDPADSGDSEHK
-672 NQHENGDAK
+672 TGDSRKYCTWNGTLD
-681 EYSTWGRDVGG
+681 G
-692 KYESEVGK
+692 KYEAEVGE
-700 VYKDED
+700 VYQVGNQVGN
-706 DWKVDVTLN
+706 DWMVDVKLN
-715 GDVYAKMYS
+715 GDVYAAMYGT
-724 SEPGFGT
+724 EPDFGT
-731 GVTHTLAENE
+731 GVKHTLAENE

-750 WNADIEKWRA
+750 WDADAEKWKA

-766 GTILATFLV
+766 GTILAAFNV

-894 FPNAGKVSFGDKT
+894 FPNAGKVSFGENT

-933 RVGGAEMTGTIPADG
+933 WVGGAEMTGTIPADG
-948 VAVIYVTRT
+948 AAVIYVTRT

-989 ATPVENAASI
+989 ATPVENVASI

-1009 TSADG
+1009 TSTDG

-1081 KLKPL
+1081 ELKPL

-1201 NPALSVTKTADKTG
+1201 NPALKVTKTADKTE
-1215 ASVGETITYTVTVTN
+1215 ASVGDVITYTVTVENT
-1230 IGDVALTGV
+1230 GDVDLTGI
-1239 TVKDTMAGKVTF
+1239 TITDTMADEVQLADG
-1251 VGEDSFESFDLDV
+1251 DSFGPFDLAV
-1264 GETKTIEYTYVVT
+1264 KATKTITYTYEIT
-1277 TNDAGKT
+1277 ADDAGKD

-1308 KPVEPENV
+1308 K
-1316 TITIEYVNENGESIG
+1316 
-1331 GTYTEEVEKGS
+1331 
-1342 GYDVSGD
+1342 
-1349 IKAPDGYAIISITGD
+1349 
-1364 STSGTADSDKT
+1364 
-1375 ITVTCGED
+1375 
-1383 KRGNDNGNPTEGP
+1383 
-1396 DGIPDVFQP
+1396 
-1405 IVTYIVTGGT
+1405 
-1415 WQENG
+1415 
-1420 STVKEVVFNLV
+1420 
-1431 DEQGNPVTPTLNGTI
+1431 
-1446 PTPVVNAATNTEDGA
+1446 
-1461 GWTGTVPAAD
+1461 
-1471 TEVTKD
+1471 
-1477 GATYRY
+1477 
-1483 VFPALEGMRIIT
+1483 ALEGMRIIT

-1531 GGNHYICIDATL
+1531 GGNHYIRIDATL

>member
-1 MKNKREWKSLKRRGL
+1 MKNKRKWKSLNRRGL

-97 ENEDEDHEHD
+97 ENEDEDYEHD
-107 EDCYASGEDVLACDE
+107 EDCYASGEAVLECDE

-132 GEPILD
+132 GEPVLD

-258 YEYYE
+258 SEYYE

-290 DAVLDMESD
+290 DAALDMESE
-299 DFAFGTQ
+299 DFAVTARPYYEVFPNGVYGTEDTGV
-306 YQPFYNAKIISENG
+306 PAASERG
-320 KAYDGAYRNQDTI
+320 YSGD
-333 ITFVNEEWNF
+333 TFVFNT
-343 QRLPT
+343 LPIRQLSIGYYT
-348 NTYYG
+348 NTYYPD
-353 SRCGHEMFICAPKYY
+353 AYY
-368 NLPSVKPYDNSVVQN
+368 YHLKSTSDPNKIIDN
-383 DGYTIGTW
+383 
-391 NDNGTMPQMNGSNCL
+391 
-406 QWNFTTLK
+406 
-414 PGKTT
+414 
-419 VTSNYYVRF
+419 
-428 DNYSNVSG
+428 
-436 GCPVCGWST
+436 
-445 KGFDNRGIY
+445 IY
-454 YHYEDYI
+454 YSVGRWTGSQGNGMPCFQVNIDTKEGAVGTARVQVLLVYYI
-461 PIEVYARYTLNYD
+461 SELNGVAGQSGFFSRTMD
-474 TQGGSSVSATTKD
+474 CTIRVSAK
-487 AMAAEATLTVTSAQP
+487 
-502 TRTGYKFLGWSEDP
+502 
-516 NATTA
+516 
-521 KYTGGEGI
+521 
-529 TLNWT
+529 
-534 KEYGNK
+534 
-540 NNPVSM
+540 
-546 TLYAVWEED
+546 
-555 VEDTTYTVIYT
+555 TYTVTYT
-566 DGVKGETVFDD
+566 DGVTGEEIFT
-577 KVYEDLTIDDQ
+577 DQ
-588 IPAFTGT
+588 ITRGLKFTDSIPEFDGIP
-595 LERNGYTFK
+595 EREGYTFN
-604 GWAPEPK
+604 GWAPDLME
-611 GTVGEAVK
+611 TIEDAVA
-619 AGQADDNGNIVYTA
+619 AGQAEEYYGYSEIVYTA
-633 QWEKKDSAP
+633 QWEENDFKP

-681 EYSTWGRDVGG
+681 EYSTWGGDVGG

-724 SEPGFGT
+724 SEPVFGT

-760 ASGVDK
+760 ASGANK
-766 GTILATFLV
+766 GTILAIFDV
-775 VCKAPE
+775 VCKVPE

-786 VYTDGVD
+786 IYTDGAD
-793 GSVFGDE
+793 GESFRDE
-800 THGKMKAGA
+800 EHRNLKAGT
-809 ATPSFS
+809 ATPS

-851 DANANHEIIY
+851 DANADHEIIY
-861 TAQWQKNSLS
+861 TAQWTENVKYTLTYDAKGGTPVPDKQEQENDPTFKISNVEPA
-871 DFTKELVATADE
+871 KEGYIFKGWADDAKATEAKYKYDE
-883 LPDGIETDGIT
+883 YEKEIT
-894 FPNAGKVSFGDKT
+894 LEQDKPDKT
-907 SITLLYKIT
+907 IYAVWEADKSTAHIT
-916 VTGTAGM
+916 
-923 EYSVTDDGAK
+923 
-933 RVGGAEMTGTIPADG
+933 
-948 VAVIYVTRT
+948 
-957 FNKSE
+957 
-962 VNEDGKLVNTAT
+962 
-974 VTPGTGDNKTTDAEA
+974 
-989 ATPVENAASI
+989 
-999 KVTKTIEKQI
+999 VTKTIQKQVKN
-1009 TSADG
+1009 G
-1014 EKGWTGNV
+1014 EDIGWTADSIGT
-1022 GKLKNTDVVRYTV
+1022 LKDDDIVLYTV
-1035 TVTNDGALPLKNLEF
+1035 TVKNTGKLPLKDFEF
-1050 FDDMDVK
+1050 FDVPLEKKLLDKLENGEISSFDEKDVK
-1057 LTNVKNVCID
+1057 LEYVGKPQIQN
-1067 TGWTATYDYYEADG
+1067 GRTATYKYYAAKPEEG
-1081 KLKPL
+1081 IVPL
-1086 LYIAANETLPVN
+1086 LYIATNQTLEANDTIV
-1098 GTVKVQYEATVDG
+1098 VQYMAKIINADG
-1111 VEGTEDETVEN
+1111 DNVEN
-1122 YVNVYA
+1122 SVDVYA
-1128 KIAKAAPANHMSRMR
+1128 TIDEDAYNAPSKMKAAAFRS
-1143 AAYSDGVTGGAG
+1143 SVGGSA
-1155 SVSPSDT
+1155 STTTPSEG
-1162 MTGVGQGS
+1162 MTGEVTEGG
-1170 GSGRPN
+1170 GSGRPD

-1187 TSTGTENPPIVVPS
+1187 TSTGTEKPSVVPS
-1201 NPALSVTKTADKTG
+1201 NPALSVTKTADKTE
-1215 ASVGETITYTVTVTN
+1215 ASVGDVITYTVTVTN

-1251 VGEDSFESFDLDV
+1251 VGEDSFESFDLAV

-1277 TNDAGKT
+1277 TNDAGET
-1284 ITNDVSVTSDEVKTP
+1284 ITNDVSVTSDEVTTS
-1299 VQDRVTVTI
+1299 VQDRVTVTV

-1316 TITIEYVNENGESIG
+1316 TITIEYVDEADKTTIGTFTKEFDKGNEYNVI
-1331 GTYTEEVEKGS
+1331 
-1342 GYDVSGD
+1342 DD
-1349 IKAPDGYAIISITGD
+1349 IKAPEGYVIINIDGQTEGI
-1364 STSGTADSDKT
+1364 ADKNDT
-1375 ITVTCGED
+1375 ITVTCRKDEPS
-1383 KRGNDNGNPTEGP
+1383 NAT
-1396 DGIPDVFQP
+1396 
-1405 IVTYIVTGGT
+1405 VTYPEYTDDNT
-1415 WQENG
+1415 
-1420 STVKEVVFNLV
+1420 T
-1431 DEQGNPVTPTLNGTI
+1431 PVTQSDEVAPGTTIIVDPNGGLW
-1446 PTPVVNAATNTEDGA
+1446 TPPEGSEWDVEGDTFKHVAEA
-1461 GWTGTVPAAD
+1461 GEQIALTVP
-1471 TEVTKD
+1471 TKD
-1477 GATYRY
+1477 GNVFVGWTKAEATDENGDKTITFTAQWVEADGRHT
-1483 VFPALEGMRIIT
+1483 IT

-1517 YTVTDADAPAAFDN
+1517 YTVTDVDAPAAFDN
-1531 GGNHYICIDATL
+1531 GGNHYIRIDATL

-1628 TNWTMGSQALSTSAT
+1628 TNWTMGSQALSTNAT

-1679 GGGSSSGNTSNNNN
+1679 GGGSSSGNTNNNN
-1693 TNNDTTTNDDTV
+1693 TNNDTTTNDDVV
-1705 TINDAEVPL
+1705 TINDADVPL

>member
-1 MKNKREWKSLKRRGL
+1 MKNKRKWKSLNRRGL

-107 EDCYASGEDVLACDE
+107 EDCYAPSEDVLECDE

-127 DCYAP
+127 DCYASA
-132 GEPILD
+132 EDVLD
-138 CRHEHGEDCFSAAE
+138 CRHEHAEDCFSAAE
-152 GFWSCTP
+152 GFWICTP
-159 PVEDAADEADK
+159 PVEDTADEADK
-170 DVVEDED
+170 DVIEEED
-177 QFDNDGNQGVIV
+177 QFDDDDNQGIID

-197 DQTDVEDEGVFNDDE
+197 DQTVIEDEDVFNDDE
-212 QQNDVEDEDEA
+212 QQNDVENEDEA

-245 NAEEVA
+245 NAEDVA

-258 YEYYE
+258 SEYYE

-278 AAEVYAAAVEAV
+278 AVEVYAAAVEAV
-290 DAVLDMESD
+290 DAVLDMGNSTYWSTLFDGKNEQL
-299 DFAFGTQ
+299 GT
-306 YQPFYNAKIISENG
+306 
-320 KAYDGAYRNQDTI
+320 
-333 ITFVNEEWNF
+333 ITKHVGEEGYY
-343 QRLPT
+343 QRLPRLAIT
-348 NTYYG
+348 CPIHTSWLLRLTTPDTEDYYPNKSTATLGNPSVLSNTSYRVSEYKSNAFDEWGIEYYGDPCLEYDFTAKMPGKSTVALTYYYAHNAYSTSNYCKYCRRNYSVPADYNTYY
-353 SRCGHEMFICAPKYY
+353 SYA
-368 NLPSVKPYDNSVVQN
+368 S
-383 DGYTIGTW
+383 
-391 NDNGTMPQMNGSNCL
+391 
-406 QWNFTTLK
+406 FTARI
-414 PGKTT
+414 
-419 VTSNYYVRF
+419 VADYV
-428 DNYSNVSG
+428 
-436 GCPVCGWST
+436 
-445 KGFDNRGIY
+445 
-454 YHYEDYI
+454 
-461 PIEVYARYTLNYD
+461 LNYD
-474 TQGGSSVSATTKD
+474 ANGGELTPASEKKTVDSTTC
-487 AMAAEATLTVTSAQP
+487 TFNLPTP
-502 TRTGYKFLGWSEDP
+502 TREGYTFKGWAESADAKTGI
-516 NATTA
+516 
-521 KYTGGEGI
+521 TGSC
-529 TLNWT
+529 TLNWA
-534 KEYGNK
+534 EGYGSAD
-540 NNPVSM
+540 NPVSK

-555 VEDTTYTVIYT
+555 VEDTTYTVTYT
-566 DGVKGETVFDD
+566 DGVQGEIVFADER
-577 KVYEDLTIDDQ
+577 YEDLTIGGH

-595 LERNGYTFK
+595 LERKGYTFK
-604 GWAPEPK
+604 GWTPEVK
-611 GTVGEAVK
+611 KTVKEAVE

-633 QWEKKDSAP
+633 QWEKKDTAP
-642 EAPKRTDLNGILGN
+642 EAPERTDLYGILRN
-656 FVKVKCV
+656 FVEVICV
-663 SDPVDPGEK
+663 SDPADS
-672 NQHENGDAK
+672 GDSEHK
-681 EYSTWGRDVGG
+681 TGDSRKYCTWTGMLDG
-692 KYESEVGK
+692 KYEAEVGK
-700 VYKDED
+700 VYKDENGT
-706 DWKVDVTLN
+706 DWKVDVKLN
-715 GDVYAKMYS
+715 GDVYAAMYGT
-724 SEPGFGT
+724 EPDFGT

-741 AATKTITLK
+741 AATKTIILK
-750 WNADIEKWRA
+750 WDTATGKWKAAIDADGNAVD
-760 ASGVDK
+760 GVTN
-766 GTILATFLV
+766 GTILAAFKV

-781 TLYTV
+781 ILYTV

-815 FNGGKNPT
+815 FNEGKNPT

-871 DFTKELVATADE
+871 DFKKVLVATADE
-883 LPDGIETDGIT
+883 LPGSIETDGIT
-894 FPNAGKVSFGDKT
+894 FPNAGKVSFGENT

-923 EYSVTDDGAK
+923 AYEVTDEGATW
-933 RVGGAEMTGTIPADG
+933 VGGALMEGIIPESGA
-948 VAVIYVTRT
+948 AVIYVTRT

-1081 KLKPL
+1081 ELKPL

-1170 GSGRPN
+1170 GGNRPD

-1187 TSTGTENPPIVVPS
+1187 TSTETENPSVVPS
-1201 NPALSVTKTADKTG
+1201 NPALKVTKTADKAE

-1239 TVKDTMAGKVTF
+1239 TVKDTMAGKVQLAD
-1251 VGEDSFESFDLDV
+1251 GDSFGPFDLAV
-1264 GETKTIEYTYVVT
+1264 KATKTITYTYEIT
-1277 TNDAGKT
+1277 ADDAGKD

-1299 VQDRVTVTI
+1299 VPGSATVKV

-1316 TITIEYVNENGESIG
+1316 TITIEYVDEADKTTIGTFTKEFDKGNEYNVI
-1331 GTYTEEVEKGS
+1331 
-1342 GYDVSGD
+1342 DD
-1349 IKAPDGYAIISITGD
+1349 IKAPEGYVIINIDGQTEGI
-1364 STSGTADSDKT
+1364 ADKNDT
-1375 ITVTCGED
+1375 ITVTCRKDEPS
-1383 KRGNDNGNPTEGP
+1383 NAT
-1396 DGIPDVFQP
+1396 
-1405 IVTYIVTGGT
+1405 VTYPEYTDDNT
-1415 WQENG
+1415 
-1420 STVKEVVFNLV
+1420 T
-1431 DEQGNPVTPTLNGTI
+1431 PVTQSDEVAPGTTIIVDPNGGLW
-1446 PTPVVNAATNTEDGA
+1446 TPPEGSEWDVEGDTFKHVAEA
-1461 GWTGTVPAAD
+1461 GEQIALTVP
-1471 TEVTKD
+1471 TKD
-1477 GATYRY
+1477 GNVFVGWTKAEATDENGDKTITFTAQWVEADGRHT
-1483 VFPALEGMRIIT
+1483 IT

-1517 YTVTDADAPAAFDN
+1517 YTVTDVDAPAAFDN
-1531 GGNHYICIDATL
+1531 GGNHYIRIDATL

-1667 GGSSGGGGGGGG
+1667 GGSSGGGGG

>member
-299 DFAFGTQ
+299 DFAYSTQ

-343 QRLPT
+343 QRLPV

-353 SRCGHEMFICAPKYY
+353 SLCRHAMFICAPKYY
-368 NLPSVKPYDNSVVQN
+368 NRPSVKSYDNSVVQN

-391 NDNGTMPQMNGSNCL
+391 NDKGDMPQMDGSDCL

-445 KGFDNRGIY
+445 DGFNNIGKY
-454 YHYEDYI
+454 YHNQDYI
-461 PIEVYARYTLNYD
+461 PIKVYARYTLNYD
-474 TQGGSSVSATTKD
+474 TQDGSSVSATTKD
-487 AMAAEATLTVTSAQP
+487 AMATEATLNVTNAKP

-534 KEYGNK
+534 KEYGSK

-642 EAPKRTDLNGILGN
+642 EAPERTDLYGILRN
-656 FVKVKCV
+656 FVEVVCV
-663 SDPVDPGEK
+663 SDPADPSNDNHK
-672 NQHENGDAK
+672 TGDSK
-681 EYSTWGRDVGG
+681 KYCTWTRTLDG
-692 KYESEVGK
+692 KYEAEVK
-700 VYKDED
+700 EVYRDGD
-706 DWKVDVTLN
+706 DWKVDVKLN
-715 GDVYAKMYS
+715 GDVYAAMYGT
-724 SEPGFGT
+724 EPDFGT
-731 GVTHTLAENE
+731 GVKHTLAENE
-741 AATKTITLK
+741 AATKTVTLK
-750 WNADIEKWRA
+750 WNADANDGKGKWVA
-760 ASGVDK
+760 ENDADK
-766 GTILATFLV
+766 GTILATFNV

-786 VYTDGVD
+786 TYTDGVK
-793 GSVFGDE
+793 GEIVFDDQGYE
-800 THGKMKAGA
+800 ELKAGES
-809 ATPSFS
+809 TPPFS
-815 FNGGKNPT
+815 KDGTDPVRNGYT
-823 RDGYIF
+823 F
-829 TGWLLT
+829 EGWLLNE
-835 SVTPNKQG
+835 VLLTPAG
-843 VQEKVAAE
+843 AVHEKVAAE
-851 DANANHEIIY
+851 DANADHEIIY
-861 TAQWQKNSLS
+861 MAQWQKNSLS
-871 DFTKELVATADE
+871 DFKKVLVATADE
-883 LPDGIETDGIT
+883 LPGSIETDGIT
-894 FPNAGKVSFGDKT
+894 FPNAGKVSFGENT

-923 EYSVTDDGAK
+923 AYEVTDEGATW
-933 RVGGAEMTGTIPADG
+933 VGGALMEGIIPESGA
-948 VAVIYVTRT
+948 AVIYVTRT

-1098 GTVKVQYEATVDG
+1098 GTVKVQ
-1111 VEGTEDETVEN
+1111 
-1122 YVNVYA
+1122 
-1128 KIAKAAPANHMSRMR
+1128 KM
-1143 AAYSDGVTGGAG
+1143 
-1155 SVSPSDT
+1155 
-1162 MTGVGQGS
+1162 
-1170 GSGRPN
+1170 
-1176 RPTDGVSGGGG
+1176 
-1187 TSTGTENPPIVVPS
+1187 
-1201 NPALSVTKTADKTG
+1201 
-1215 ASVGETITYTVTVTN
+1215 
-1230 IGDVALTGV
+1230 
-1239 TVKDTMAGKVTF
+1239 
-1251 VGEDSFESFDLDV
+1251 
-1264 GETKTIEYTYVVT
+1264 
-1277 TNDAGKT
+1277 
-1284 ITNDVSVTSDEVKTP
+1284 
-1299 VQDRVTVTI
+1299 
-1308 KPVEPENV
+1308 
-1316 TITIEYVNENGESIG
+1316 
-1331 GTYTEEVEKGS
+1331 
-1342 GYDVSGD
+1342 
-1349 IKAPDGYAIISITGD
+1349 
-1364 STSGTADSDKT
+1364 
-1375 ITVTCGED
+1375 
-1383 KRGNDNGNPTEGP
+1383 
-1396 DGIPDVFQP
+1396 
-1405 IVTYIVTGGT
+1405 
-1415 WQENG
+1415 
-1420 STVKEVVFNLV
+1420 
-1431 DEQGNPVTPTLNGTI
+1431 
-1446 PTPVVNAATNTEDGA
+1446 
-1461 GWTGTVPAAD
+1461 
-1471 TEVTKD
+1471 
-1477 GATYRY
+1477 
-1483 VFPALEGMRIIT
+1483 
-1495 VNRVHNGNT
+1495 
-1504 IVSIPVTVPDGEA
+1504 
-1517 YTVTDADAPAAFDN
+1517 
-1531 GGNHYICIDATL
+1531 
-1543 PTVPA
+1543 
-1548 GDEDVS
+1548 
-1554 VDVRYALDN
+1554 
-1563 IGGGTNGNSPDG
+1563 
-1575 IPDGQQAVVY
+1575 
-1585 YRSSNTAYG
+1585 
-1594 TVRDAY
+1594 
-1600 QMFDLR
+1600 
-1606 PDIASREETLRNAAT
+1606 
-1621 VVGRARF
+1621 
-1628 TNWTMGSQALSTSAT
+1628 
-1643 LENAFT
+1643 
-1649 VEAGHTYTVT
+1649 
-1659 ANFTGYTG
+1659 
-1667 GGSSGGGGGGGG
+1667 
-1679 GGGSSSGNTSNNNN
+1679 
-1693 TNNDTTTNDDTV
+1693 
-1705 TINDAEVPL
+1705 
-1714 ADLTSLNREDHFAYV
+1714 
-1729 SGYTDGTV
+1729 
-1737 RPTNNITREEV
+1737 
-1748 AAIFYRLLTDVS
+1748 
-1760 RTVYET
+1760 
-1766 GVNNFSDVDS
+1766 
-1776 SRWSNNA
+1776 
-1783 ISTLAN
+1783 
-1789 AGIISGYKEGTFKPG
+1789 
-1804 QTITRAEFAAIASR
+1804 
-1818 FDSVSENVT
+1818 
-1827 NPFTDTEGHWAEQL
+1827 
-1841 ISNAADKGWVGGY
+1841 
-1854 PDSTFRPSNAITRAE
+1854 
-1869 AMTLINKVLNRE
+1869 
-1881 VDKEG
+1881 
-1886 LLADAKQWPDNQEG
+1886 KQ
-1900 KWYYYQVLEATNSH
+1900 
-1914 DYERRSADSYVENW
+1914 
-1928 TAITQK
+1928 

>member
-1 MKNKREWKSLKRRGL
+1 MKNKKKWKSLNRRGL

-67 CYVPGEPVLECTD
+67 CYVPGEPVLECTE
-80 DHHDEDCYVPDE
+80 DHHEEDCYVPGE

-107 EDCYASGEDVLACDE
+107 EDCYASGEAVLECDE

-132 GEPILD
+132 GEPVLD

-177 QFDNDGNQGVIV
+177 QFDNDGNQGAIV

-258 YEYYE
+258 SEYYE

-278 AAEVYAAAVEAV
+278 AVEVYAAAVEAV
-290 DAVLDMESD
+290 DAVLDMESN
-299 DFAFGTQ
+299 DFAVVTARPYRDVFPNGVVGYKENDIYGTE
-306 YQPFYNAKIISENG
+306 SSLSG
-320 KAYDGAYRNQDTI
+320 D
-333 ITFVNEEWNF
+333 TFVFNTLPIRQITGGWNAG
-343 QRLPT
+343 
-348 NTYYG
+348 TYYPDAYYYELKSTYDPDGIIDGEVYYSVG
-353 SRCGHEMFICAPKYY
+353 SWTGSPGYGMPCFQVNIDTKEGVVGTANVKVLLVYY
-368 NLPSVKPYDNSVVQN
+368 IGELRGLTIQTGERLT
-383 DGYTIGTW
+383 GYFSRTMNCTI
-391 NDNGTMPQMNGSNCL
+391 
-406 QWNFTTLK
+406 
-414 PGKTT
+414 
-419 VTSNYYVRF
+419 
-428 DNYSNVSG
+428 NVSE
-436 GCPVCGWST
+436 
-445 KGFDNRGIY
+445 K
-454 YHYEDYI
+454 
-461 PIEVYARYTLNYD
+461 
-474 TQGGSSVSATTKD
+474 
-487 AMAAEATLTVTSAQP
+487 
-502 TRTGYKFLGWSEDP
+502 
-516 NATTA
+516 
-521 KYTGGEGI
+521 
-529 TLNWT
+529 
-534 KEYGNK
+534 
-540 NNPVSM
+540 
-546 TLYAVWEED
+546 
-555 VEDTTYTVIYT
+555 TYTVTYT
-566 DGVKGETVFDD
+566 DGVTGEVIFT
-577 KVYEDLTIDDQ
+577 DQ
-588 IPAFTGT
+588 ITRGLKFTDSIPKFQGT
-595 LERNGYTFK
+595 LERKGHTFK
-604 GWAPEPK
+604 GWTPELME
-611 GTVGEAVK
+611 TVEEAVSAK
-619 AGQADDNGNIVYTA
+619 QADDNGNIVYTA

-642 EAPKRTDLNGILGN
+642 EAPERTDLYGILRN
-656 FVKVKCV
+656 FVEVVCV
-663 SDPVDPGEK
+663 SDPADPSNDNHK
-672 NQHENGDAK
+672 TGDSK
-681 EYSTWGRDVGG
+681 KYCTWTRTLDG
-692 KYESEVGK
+692 KYEAEVGE
-700 VYKDED
+700 VYQVGN
-706 DWKVDVTLN
+706 DWMVDVKLN

-724 SEPGFGT
+724 LEPAFGT

-741 AATKTITLK
+741 AATKTIILK
-750 WNADIEKWRA
+750 WDTAAGEWKAAIDADGNA
-760 ASGVDK
+760 VDGFTK
-766 GTILATFLV
+766 DTILAAFKV

-851 DANANHEIIY
+851 DANADHEIIY

-871 DFTKELVATADE
+871 DFKKVLVATADE
-883 LPDGIETDGIT
+883 LPGSIETDGIT
-894 FPNAGKVSFGDKT
+894 FPNAGKVSFGENT

-923 EYSVTDDGAK
+923 AYEVTDEGATW
-933 RVGGAEMTGTIPADG
+933 VGGALMEGIIPESGA
-948 VAVIYVTRT
+948 AVIYVTRT

-1111 VEGTEDETVEN
+1111 VEGTKGETVEN

-1170 GSGRPN
+1170 GGNRPD

-1201 NPALSVTKTADKTG
+1201 NPALSVTKKADKTE

-1230 IGDVALTGV
+1230 TGDVALKNV
-1239 TVKDTMAGKVTF
+1239 TVADSMADKVTF
-1251 VGEDSFESFDLDV
+1251 VGEDSFEPFDLAV
-1264 GETKTIEYTYVVT
+1264 GETKTIKYTYVVT
-1277 TNDAGKT
+1277 TDDAGKT

-1299 VQDRVTVTI
+1299 VPGSATVTV

-1316 TITIEYVNENGESIG
+1316 TITIEYVDENGGPIG
-1331 GTYTEEVEKGS
+1331 SAYTEQVEKGE
-1342 GYDVSGD
+1342 YDVSD
-1349 IKAPDGYAIISITGD
+1349 KIVVPDGYAIISIKGELK
-1364 STSGTADSDKT
+1364 GTTDEDVT
-1375 ITVTCGED
+1375 ITVTCGVD
-1383 KRGNDNGNPTEGP
+1383 ARGNDNGNPTEEP

-1415 WQENG
+1415 WEENDL
-1420 STVKEVVFNLV
+1420 TEKKVVFNLV

-1531 GGNHYICIDATL
+1531 GGNHYIRIDATL

-1548 GDEDVS
+1548 GRGPAS
-1554 VDVRYALDN
+1554 VNVYYTIDN
-1563 IGGGTNGNSPDG
+1563 IGGGTNGSSPDG

-1628 TNWTMGSQALSTSAT
+1628 TNWTMGSQALSTNAT

>member
-1 MKNKREWKSLKRRGL
+1 MKNKRKWKSLNRRGL

-67 CYVPGEPVLECTD
+67 CYVPGEPVLECTE
-80 DHHDEDCYVPDE
+80 DHHEEDCYVPGE

-107 EDCYASGEDVLACDE
+107 EDCYASGEAVLECDE

-132 GEPILD
+132 GEPVLD

-223 LIPDEVQAFLDAVA
+223 LIPDEVQAFLDAVT

-258 YEYYE
+258 SEYYE

-278 AAEVYAAAVEAV
+278 AVEVYAAAVEAV
-290 DAVLDMESD
+290 DAALDMESED
-299 DFAFGTQ
+299 YYT
-306 YQPFYNAKIISENG
+306 YQNVEDIELFVGQTVHHVFRPPNTRGFLVNNYTGAVFYLEN
-320 KAYDGAYRNQDTI
+320 
-333 ITFVNEEWNF
+333 VNNTANCLRAGQVEYKSSV
-343 QRLPT
+343 
-348 NTYYG
+348 NTYDVNG
-353 SRCGHEMFICAPKYY
+353 
-368 NLPSVKPYDNSVVQN
+368 NSTGVQ
-383 DGYTIGTW
+383 
-391 NDNGTMPQMNGSNCL
+391 
-406 QWNFTTLK
+406 
-414 PGKTT
+414 
-419 VTSNYYVRF
+419 
-428 DNYSNVSG
+428 
-436 GCPVCGWST
+436 T
-445 KGFDNRGIY
+445 KVG
-454 YHYEDYI
+454 
-461 PIEVYARYTLNYD
+461 V
-474 TQGGSSVSATTKD
+474 
-487 AMAAEATLTVTSAQP
+487 ATLTGKAPGYCTAGYSYYYQDGNGYQ
-502 TRTGYKFLGWSEDP
+502 RTGYQGYRITVKP
-516 NATTA
+516 TTETQNHELEL
-521 KYTGGEGI
+521 KVG
-529 TLNWT
+529 
-534 KEYGNK
+534 
-540 NNPVSM
+540 
-546 TLYAVWEED
+546 D
-555 VEDTTYTVIYT
+555 VEDIEIGYAVNNRVPYSMTAEAESKNPNVATVNNPSISNGTLTSAINAVSVGNTRVTYTA
-566 DGVKGETVFDD
+566 KGNSKGYSVLGTFNDIPVTF
-577 KVYEDLTIDDQ
+577 IDNIDV
-588 IPAFTGT
+588 
-595 LERNGYTFK
+595 
-604 GWAPEPK
+604 
-611 GTVGEAVK
+611 TVGE
-619 AGQADDNGNIVYTA
+619 NT
-633 QWEKKDSAP
+633 AP

-681 EYSTWGRDVGG
+681 EYSTWGGDVGG

-724 SEPGFGT
+724 SEPDFGT
-731 GVTHTLAENE
+731 GVDHTLAKGE

-750 WNADIEKWRA
+750 WDADAEKWKA

-766 GTILATFLV
+766 GTILAIFDV
-775 VCKAPE
+775 VCKVPE

-786 VYTDGVD
+786 IYTDGAD
-793 GSVFGDE
+793 GESFGDE
-800 THGKMKAGA
+800 EHRNLKAGT
-809 ATPSFS
+809 ATPS

-851 DANANHEIIY
+851 DANADHEIIY
-861 TAQWQKNSLS
+861 TAQWTENVKYTLTYDAKGGTPVPDKQEQENDPTFNISNVKPAKEGYIFKGWADSENATTAIYQPKGTITL
-871 DFTKELVATADE
+871 TKEE
-883 LPDGIETDGIT
+883 P
-894 FPNAGKVSFGDKT
+894 DKT
-907 SITLLYKIT
+907 IF
-916 VTGTAGM
+916 
-923 EYSVTDDGAK
+923 
-933 RVGGAEMTGTIPADG
+933 
-948 VAVIYVTRT
+948 AVWEID
-957 FNKSE
+957 
-962 VNEDGKLVNTAT
+962 ED
-974 VTPGTGDNKTTDAEA
+974 
-989 ATPVENAASI
+989 AASI
-999 KVTKTIEKQI
+999 DVTKTIEMWE
-1009 TSADG
+1009 DG
-1014 EKGWTGNV
+1014 KWKPVEDDD
-1022 GKLKNTDVVRYTV
+1022 KLVNGQDVRFTV
-1035 TVTNDGALPLKNLEF
+1035 TVKNTGKFALDNLEF
-1050 FDDMDVK
+1050 FDDMNEK
-1057 LTNVKNVCID
+1057 LTGVKNVKINK
-1067 TGWTATYDYYEADG
+1067 GWTAAYKTG
-1081 KLKPL
+1081 KNPS
-1086 LYIAANETLPVN
+1086 LYIKANGILPVDD
-1098 GTVKVQYEATVDG
+1098 GTVKVRYEATTTG
-1111 VEGTEDETVEN
+1111 VEGIEDEKVTNKVD
-1122 YVNVYA
+1122 VYA
-1128 KIAKAAPANHMSRMR
+1128 KIAETAPANQVGRMMTL
-1143 AAYSDGVTGGAG
+1143 AADDEDEWGEVGKDDNLKPGASTPGSITDSDST
-1155 SVSPSDT
+1155 
-1162 MTGVGQGS
+1162 
-1170 GSGRPN
+1170 N
-1176 RPTDGVSGGGG
+1176 
-1187 TSTGTENPPIVVPS
+1187 TGTG
-1201 NPALSVTKTADKTG
+1201 TG
-1215 ASVGETITYTVTVTN
+1215 
-1230 IGDVALTGV
+1230 
-1239 TVKDTMAGKVTF
+1239 
-1251 VGEDSFESFDLDV
+1251 
-1264 GETKTIEYTYVVT
+1264 T
-1277 TNDAGKT
+1277 T
-1284 ITNDVSVTSDEVKTP
+1284 P
-1299 VQDRVTVTI
+1299 
-1308 KPVEPENV
+1308 PVEPEKV
-1316 TITIEYVNENGESIG
+1316 TITIKYVDEADKIIGTFTKEVDKGNEYNVI
-1331 GTYTEEVEKGS
+1331 
-1342 GYDVSGD
+1342 DD
-1349 IKAPDGYAIISITGD
+1349 IKAPDGYAIISIEGKLE
-1364 STSGTADSDKT
+1364 GTTDKDVT
-1375 ITVTCGED
+1375 ITVTCGVD
-1383 KRGNDNGNPTEGP
+1383 ARGNDNGNPTDEP

-1415 WQENG
+1415 WEENDL
-1420 STVKEVVFNLV
+1420 TEKKVVFNLV

-1461 GWTGTVPAAD
+1461 GWTGTAPAAD

-1531 GGNHYICIDATL
+1531 GGNHYIRIDATL

-1628 TNWTMGSQALSTSAT
+1628 TNWTMGSQALSTNAT

-1679 GGGSSSGNTSNNNN
+1679 GGGSSSGNTNNNN
-1693 TNNDTTTNDDTV
+1693 TNNDTTTNDDVV
-1705 TINDAEVPL
+1705 TINDADVPL

>member
-1 MKNKREWKSLKRRGL
+1 MKNKKKWKSLNRRGL

-40 EHNQNGWNCEW
+40 EHNQNGWYCEW

-67 CYVPGEPVLECTD
+67 CYVPGEPVLECTE
-80 DHHDEDCYVPDE
+80 DHHEEDCYVPGE

-107 EDCYASGEDVLACDE
+107 EDCYASGEAVLECDE

-132 GEPILD
+132 GEPVLD

-170 DVVEDED
+170 DVVEDEG
-177 QFDNDGNQGVIV
+177 QFDNDGNQGAIV

-258 YEYYE
+258 SEYYE
-263 ALLGTEYEDREDVQE
+263 VLLGTEYEDREDVQE
-278 AAEVYAAAVEAV
+278 AAAVYAAAVEAV
-290 DAVLDMESD
+290 DAALDMESAELASGYTPVENVGIYPD
-299 DFAFGTQ
+299 RKPSGTTATGKVRDSGQSLTMKVGQKASFLLGAPVNTLLCGKHGYIFAN
-306 YQPFYNAKIISENG
+306 YNPSDYCDISL
-320 KAYDGAYRNQDTI
+320 I
-333 ITFVNEEWNF
+333 
-343 QRLPT
+343 
-348 NTYYG
+348 
-353 SRCGHEMFICAPKYY
+353 
-368 NLPSVKPYDNSVVQN
+368 DNSGKDIVGN
-383 DGYTIGTW
+383 PTYAAGT
-391 NDNGTMPQMNGSNCL
+391 NKGERVFDTQ
-406 QWNFTTLK
+406 FEALK
-414 PGKTT
+414 PGKSNDVRVCYYANFGIVLKNGASSGLMVCPYYGGHYVT
-419 VTSNYYVRF
+419 V
-428 DNYSNVSG
+428 
-436 GCPVCGWST
+436 
-445 KGFDNRGIY
+445 
-454 YHYEDYI
+454 YEDVKWY
-461 PIEVYARYTLNYD
+461 RYNDVFGITVNADYVLNYD
-474 TQGGSSVSATTKD
+474 ANGGSVDPTFEKKTAASTTCTFDLPTPIREGYTFKGWAESAD
-487 AMAAEATLTVTSAQP
+487 AK
-502 TRTGYKFLGWSEDP
+502 TGI
-516 NATTA
+516 
-521 KYTGGEGI
+521 TGSC
-529 TLNWT
+529 TLNWA
-534 KEYGNK
+534 EGYGSAD
-540 NNPVSM
+540 NPVSK

-555 VEDTTYTVIYT
+555 VEDTTYTVTYT

-577 KVYEDLTIDDQ
+577 KVYEDLTIGGH

-595 LERNGYTFK
+595 LERKGYTFK
-604 GWAPEPK
+604 GWTPEVK
-611 GTVGEAVK
+611 KTVKEAVE

-642 EAPKRTDLNGILGN
+642 EAPKRTDLYGILHN
-656 FVKVKCV
+656 FVEVVCV
-663 SDPVDPGEK
+663 SDPADSGNSEHKTGES
-672 NQHENGDAK
+672 K
-681 EYSTWGRDVGG
+681 EYCTWTGTLDG
-692 KYESEVGK
+692 KYESEVGE
-700 VYKDED
+700 VYQVENQVGN
-706 DWKVDVTLN
+706 DWMVDVKLN
-715 GDVYAKMYS
+715 GDVYAAMYGT
-724 SEPGFGT
+724 EPDFGT
-731 GVTHTLAENE
+731 GVKHTLAEDE
-741 AATKTITLK
+741 DATKTITLK
-750 WNADIEKWRA
+750 WDAATGKWKAAIDADGNAVD
-760 ASGVDK
+760 GVTN
-766 GTILATFLV
+766 GTILAAFKV

-781 TLYTV
+781 ILYTV
-786 VYTDGVD
+786 IYKDGFD
-793 GSVFGDE
+793 GAFFGDE
-800 THGKMKAGA
+800 SHGNLKVGDNTPGFLGGTLTRGGYTFDGWELKNELLTPAGA
-809 ATPSFS
+809 
-815 FNGGKNPT
+815 
-823 RDGYIF
+823 
-829 TGWLLT
+829 
-835 SVTPNKQG
+835 VH
-843 VQEKVAAE
+843 EEVAAA
-851 DANANHEIIY
+851 DANDKNEIIY
-861 TAQWQKNSLS
+861 TAHWTENVKYTLTYDAKGGTPVPDKQEQENDPTFKISNVEPAKEGYIFKGWADSENATTAIYQPKGTITL
-871 DFTKELVATADE
+871 TKEE
-883 LPDGIETDGIT
+883 P
-894 FPNAGKVSFGDKT
+894 DKT
-907 SITLLYKIT
+907 IF
-916 VTGTAGM
+916 
-923 EYSVTDDGAK
+923 
-933 RVGGAEMTGTIPADG
+933 
-948 VAVIYVTRT
+948 AVWEID
-957 FNKSE
+957 
-962 VNEDGKLVNTAT
+962 ED
-974 VTPGTGDNKTTDAEA
+974 
-989 ATPVENAASI
+989 AASI
-999 KVTKTIEKQI
+999 DVTKTIEMWE
-1009 TSADG
+1009 DG
-1014 EKGWTGNV
+1014 KWKPV
-1022 GKLKNTDVVRYTV
+1022 KDDDKLVNGQDVRFTV
-1035 TVTNDGALPLKNLEF
+1035 TVKNTGKFALDNLEF
-1050 FDDMDVK
+1050 FDDMNEK
-1057 LTNVKNVCID
+1057 LTGVKNVKINK
-1067 TGWTATYDYYEADG
+1067 GWTAAYKTG
-1081 KLKPL
+1081 KNPS
-1086 LYIAANETLPVN
+1086 LYIKANGILPVDD
-1098 GTVKVQYEATVDG
+1098 GTVKVRYEATTTG
-1111 VEGTEDETVEN
+1111 VEGIEDEKVTNKVD
-1122 YVNVYA
+1122 VYA
-1128 KIAKAAPANHMSRMR
+1128 KIAETAPANQVGRMMTL
-1143 AAYSDGVTGGAG
+1143 ATDDEDEWGEVGKDDNLKPGESTPGSITDSD
-1155 SVSPSDT
+1155 S
-1162 MTGVGQGS
+1162 
-1170 GSGRPN
+1170 
-1176 RPTDGVSGGGG
+1176 
-1187 TSTGTENPPIVVPS
+1187 
-1201 NPALSVTKTADKTG
+1201 
-1215 ASVGETITYTVTVTN
+1215 TN
-1230 IGDVALTGV
+1230 IGTG
-1239 TVKDTMAGKVTF
+1239 TG
-1251 VGEDSFESFDLDV
+1251 
-1264 GETKTIEYTYVVT
+1264 T
-1277 TNDAGKT
+1277 T
-1284 ITNDVSVTSDEVKTP
+1284 P
-1299 VQDRVTVTI
+1299 
-1308 KPVEPENV
+1308 PVEPENV
-1316 TITIEYVNENGESIG
+1316 TITIEYVDEANKIIGTFTKEVDKGNEYNVI
-1331 GTYTEEVEKGS
+1331 
-1342 GYDVSGD
+1342 DD

-1364 STSGTADSDKT
+1364 STSGTANSDKT

-1383 KRGNDNGNPTEGP
+1383 KRGNDNGNSTDKP

-1420 STVKEVVFNLV
+1420 STEKEVVFNLV
-1431 DEQGNPVTPTLNGTI
+1431 DEQGNPVTPTPTLNGTI

-1483 VFPALEGMRIIT
+1483 EFPALEGMRIIT

-1531 GGNHYICIDATL
+1531 GGNHYIRIDATL

-1600 QMFDLR
+1600 QLFDLR

-1628 TNWTMGSQALSTSAT
+1628 TNWTMGSQALSTNAT

-1679 GGGSSSGNTSNNNN
+1679 GGGSSSGNTNNNN
-1693 TNNDTTTNDDTV
+1693 TNNDTTTNDDVV
-1705 TINDAEVPL
+1705 TINDADVPL

-1729 SGYTDGTV
+1729 SGYKDGTV

-1760 RTVYET
+1760 RAVYET

-1818 FDSVSENVT
+1818 FDSVSEDVT